1 MELGLKGKNVVV
13 TGGGNN
19 IGRAIVLAFAAEG
32 SNVAIAELNR
42 AAGQRVV
49 AEVTALET
57 GASAIVVD
65 ADVTDR
71 ARTDAM
77 VAEAIDRLGSVD
89 VLVNNVGWTIDRLFM
104 DKSRDEHVKEVDVN
118 LWGAINCIH
127 AVLPHMIERQAGA
140 IVSIS
145 SDAGRMGEYR
155 EAVYS
160 ACKAGVIAL
169 SKSLARETG
178 RYGLRLN
185 MVCPGLVA
193 PPQEEVVGSE
203 SMWRQGMEQI
213 FTEETLER
221 VKRAYPLRRMG
232 TAQEVANAVVFLA
245 SDAASFITGQTLSVS
260 GRLYDDVTGFLRCR
274 LLRSIFAGKFPTHCI
289 KFSR

>member
-1 MELGLKGKNVVV
+1 MELGLNGKNVVV

-32 SNVAIAELNR
+32 SNIAIAELNR
-42 AAGQRVV
+42 AAGERVV
-49 AEVTALET
+49 AEVDALGT

-65 ADVTDR
+65 ADVTDQAKTQR
-71 ARTDAM
+71 MLD
-77 VAEAIDRLGSVD
+77 EAIDRLGSVD

-104 DKSRDEHVKEVDVN
+104 DKSRDEHIKEVDVN

-127 AVLPHMIERQAGA
+127 AALPHMIERQQGS

-169 SKSLARETG
+169 SKSLARENG
-178 RYGLRLN
+178 RYGIRFN
-185 MVCPGLVA
+185 MVCPGLVVPDRSEISGA
-193 PPQEEVVGSE
+193 E
-203 SMWRQGMEQI
+203 SMWAQGMGDI
-213 FTEETLER
+213 FTEDVLER
-221 VKRAYPLRRMG
+221 VKRAYPLRRIA

-245 SDAASFITGQTLSVS
+245 SGAASFITGQTLSVS
-260 GRLYDDVTGFLRCR
+260 GGYTMM
-274 LLRSIFAGKFPTHCI
+274 
-289 KFSR
+289 

>member
-1 MELGLKGKNVVV
+1 MDLGLKGKNVLV

-32 SNVAIAELNR
+32 CNVAIAELNH
-42 AAGQRVV
+42 AAGERVV
-49 AEVTALET
+49 SEVAALGS

-65 ADVTDR
+65 ADVTNQE
-71 ARTDAM
+71 RTSTTIS
-77 VAEAIDRLGSVD
+77 EAIDRLGSVD

-104 DKSRDEHVKEVDVN
+104 DKSREEHVKEVDVN

-127 AVLPHMIERQAGA
+127 AVLPHMIERQSGA
-140 IVSIS
+140 VVSIS

-178 RYGLRLN
+178 RYGLRFN
-185 MVCPGLVA
+185 MVCPGLVV
-193 PPQEEVVGSE
+193 PDQSEVSGSE
-203 SMWRQGMEQI
+203 SMWSQGMQDL
-213 FTEETLER
+213 FTDEVLER
-221 VKRAYPLRRMG
+221 VRRAYPLRRIG
-232 TAQEVANAVVFLA
+232 SAQEVANAVVFLA

-260 GRLYDDVTGFLRCR
+260 GGYTMM
-274 LLRSIFAGKFPTHCI
+274 
-289 KFSR
+289 

>member
-1 MELGLKGKNVVV
+1 MELGLKGKNVVI

-19 IGRAIVLAFAAEG
+19 IGRAITLAFAAEG
-32 SNVAIAELNR
+32 CNVGIAELSR
-42 AAGQRVV
+42 DAGERVER
-49 AEVTALET
+49 EVEALGT
-57 GASAIVVD
+57 GATATVID
-65 ADVTDR
+65 ADVTNR

-77 VAEAIDRLGSVD
+77 MAEAISRLGSVD
-89 VLVNNVGWTIDRLFM
+89 VLVNNVGWTIDRLFIE
-104 DKSRDEHVKEVDVN
+104 KSRDEHVKEVDVN

-127 AVLPHMIERQAGA
+127 AVLPHMIERQQGTV
-140 IVSIS
+140 VSIS

-178 RYGLRLN
+178 RHGLRFN

-193 PPQEEVVGSE
+193 PAQEEVVGAE
-203 SMWRQGMEQI
+203 SMWAQGMEEL
-213 FTEETLER
+213 FTEDVLER

-245 SDAASFITGQTLSVS
+245 SDAAGFITGQTLSVS
-260 GRLYDDVTGFLRCR
+260 GGYTMM
-274 LLRSIFAGKFPTHCI
+274 
-289 KFSR
+289 

>member
-1 MELGLKGKNVVV
+1 MELGLQGKNVVV

-32 SNVAIAELNR
+32 SNIAIAELDP
-42 AAGQRVV
+42 AAGQRV
-49 AEVTALET
+49 AGEVSAMDT
-57 GASAIVVD
+57 GASAIVID
-65 ADVTDR
+65 ADVTDQT
-71 ARTDAM
+71 RTDAM
-77 VAEAIDRLGSVD
+77 MADAITRLGSVD
-89 VLVNNVGWTIDRLFM
+89 VLVNNVGWTVDRLFM
-104 DKSRDEHVKEVDVN
+104 DKPRAEHIKEVDVN

-169 SKSLARETG
+169 SKAIARETG

-193 PPQEEVVGSE
+193 PPPEEVVGSE
-203 SMWRQGMEQI
+203 SMWRQGMEEL
-213 FTEETLER
+213 FTAEVLER
-221 VKRAYPLRRMG
+221 VRRAYPLRRMG
-232 TAQEVANAVVFLA
+232 TAGEVANAVVFLA

-260 GRLYDDVTGFLRCR
+260 GGYTM
-274 LLRSIFAGKFPTHCI
+274 I
-289 KFSR
+289 

>member
-1 MELGLKGKNVVV
+1 MELGLKGKNVLV

-19 IGRAIVLAFAAEG
+19 IGRAITLAFAAEG
-32 SNVAIAELNR
+32 CNVAIAELNH
-42 AAGQRVV
+42 AAGKRVV
-49 AEVTALET
+49 TEVAALDS

-65 ADVTDR
+65 ADVTDQ
-71 ARTDAM
+71 ARTVAM
-77 VAEAIDRLGSVD
+77 MNEAIDRLGSVD

-127 AVLPHMIERQAGA
+127 AVLPHMIERQTGA
-140 IVSIS
+140 VVSIS

-178 RYGLRLN
+178 RYGLRFN
-185 MVCPGLVA
+185 MVCPGLVV
-193 PPQEEVVGSE
+193 PDQSEVSGSE
-203 SMWRQGMEQI
+203 SMWSQGMQDL
-213 FTEETLER
+213 FTDEVLER
-221 VKRAYPLRRMG
+221 VRRAYPLRRIG
-232 TAQEVANAVVFLA
+232 SAQEVANAVVFLA

-260 GRLYDDVTGFLRCR
+260 GGYTMM
-274 LLRSIFAGKFPTHCI
+274 
-289 KFSR
+289 

>member
-1 MELGLKGKNVVV
+1 MELGLKGKNVIV

-32 SNVAIAELNR
+32 SRIAIAELDR
-42 AAGQRVV
+42 TAGERVA
-49 AEVTALET
+49 AEVAALST
-57 GASAIVVD
+57 GASAIVID
-65 ADVTDR
+65 ADVTDPDK
-71 ARTDAM
+71 TDAM
-77 VAEAIDRLGSVD
+77 LAAAVAQLGSVD
-89 VLVNNVGWTIDRLFM
+89 VLVNNVGWTVDRLFL
-104 DKSRDEHVKEVDVN
+104 DKTRDEHIKEVDVN
-118 LWGAINCIH
+118 LWGAINCIR
-127 AVLPHMIERQAGA
+127 AVLPHMIERQSGA

-155 EAVYS
+155 EAVYA

-193 PPQEEVVGSE
+193 PPPDAVVGSE
-203 SMWRQGMEQI
+203 SIWRQGMAEI
-213 FTEETLER
+213 FTPETLER
-221 VKRAYPLRRMG
+221 VRRAYPLRRMG

-260 GRLYDDVTGFLRCR
+260 GGYTMM
-274 LLRSIFAGKFPTHCI
+274 
-289 KFSR
+289 

>member
-19 IGRAIVLAFAAEG
+19 IGRAITLAFAAEG
-32 SNVAIAELNR
+32 CNVAIAELNHDAGKR
-42 AAGQRVV
+42 VAGEVAAMQN
-49 AEVTALET
+49 
-57 GASAIVVD
+57 GATAIVVD

-71 ARTDAM
+71 AKTDTM
-77 VAEAIDRLGSVD
+77 VAEAIARLGSVD
-89 VLVNNVGWTIDRLFM
+89 VLINNVGWTIDRLFVE
-104 DKSRDEHVKEVDVN
+104 KSRDEHRKEVDVN

-127 AVLPHMIERQAGA
+127 AVLPHMIERQSGA
-140 IVSIS
+140 VVSIS

-178 RYGLRLN
+178 RYGLRFN
-185 MVCPGLVA
+185 MVCPGLVV
-193 PPQEEVVGSE
+193 PPQSEVASSD
-203 SMWRQGMEQI
+203 SMWAQGMEEL
-213 FTEETLER
+213 FTDEVLER
-221 VKRAYPLRRMG
+221 VKRTYPLRRMG

-260 GRLYDDVTGFLRCR
+260 GGYTMM
-274 LLRSIFAGKFPTHCI
+274 
-289 KFSR
+289 

>member
-32 SNVAIAELNR
+32 CNIAIAELNH
-42 AAGQRVV
+42 AAGERVV
-49 AEVTALET
+49 AEVET
-57 GASAIVVD
+57 MGSGATAIVVD
-65 ADVTDR
+65 ADVTNQAKTER
-71 ARTDAM
+71 M
-77 VAEAIDRLGSVD
+77 MAETIDRLGDVD

-104 DKSRDEHVKEVDVN
+104 DKSRDEHVKEVDIN

-127 AVLPHMIERQAGA
+127 AALPHMIERQQGS

-169 SKSLARETG
+169 SKSLARESG
-178 RYGLRLN
+178 RYGIRFN
-185 MVCPGLVA
+185 MVCPGLVVPEQSEIA
-193 PPQEEVVGSE
+193 GTESMWAQGMGDLFTEEVV
-203 SMWRQGMEQI
+203 
-213 FTEETLER
+213 ER
-221 VKRAYPLRRMG
+221 AKRAYPLRRIA
-232 TAQEVANAVVFLA
+232 TAQEIANAVVFLA

-260 GRLYDDVTGFLRCR
+260 GGYTMM
-274 LLRSIFAGKFPTHCI
+274 
-289 KFSR
+289 

>member
-19 IGRAIVLAFAAEG
+19 IGRAITLGFAAEG
-32 SNVAIAELNR
+32 CNVAIAELSHDAGKR
-42 AAGQRVV
+42 VAGEVAAMGNGATATVIDTDV
-49 AEVTALET
+49 AD
-57 GASAIVVD
+57 G
-65 ADVTDR
+65 

-77 VAEAIDRLGSVD
+77 IAEAIARLGSVD
-89 VLVNNVGWTIDRLFM
+89 VLINNVGWTIDRLFVE
-104 DKSRDEHVKEVDVN
+104 KSRDEHVKEVDVN

-127 AVLPHMIERQAGA
+127 SVLPHMIERQQGVV
-140 IVSIS
+140 VSIS

-178 RYGLRLN
+178 RYGLRFN
-185 MVCPGLVA
+185 MVCPGLVV
-193 PPQEEVVGSE
+193 PPQSEVASAD
-203 SMWRQGMEQI
+203 SMWAQGMEEL
-213 FTEETLER
+213 FTDEVLER
-221 VKRAYPLRRMG
+221 VRRAYPLRRMG

-245 SDAASFITGQTLSVS
+245 SDAASFVTGQTLSVS
-260 GRLYDDVTGFLRCR
+260 GGYTMM
-274 LLRSIFAGKFPTHCI
+274 
-289 KFSR
+289 

>member
-1 MELGLKGKNVVV
+1 MELGLKARNVLV

-19 IGRAIVLAFAAEG
+19 IGRAIVLAFAGEG
-32 SNVAIAELNR
+32 SNIAIAELNR
-42 AAGQRVV
+42 EAGERVAREV
-49 AEVTALET
+49 AALET
-57 GASAIVVD
+57 GATAVVID
-65 ADVTDR
+65 ADVTDQ
-71 ARTDAM
+71 AKTNAM
-77 VAEAIDRLGSVD
+77 MAEAIARLGSMD

-104 DKSRDEHVKEVDVN
+104 DKPREECVKEVDVN

-127 AVLPHMIERQAGA
+127 AVLPHMIERQSGA

-193 PPQEEVVGSE
+193 PPQEEVIGSE
-203 SMWRQGMEQI
+203 SMWRQGMEQL

-260 GRLYDDVTGFLRCR
+260 GGYTMM
-274 LLRSIFAGKFPTHCI
+274 
-289 KFSR
+289 

>member
-1 MELGLKGKNVVV
+1 MELGLKGKNVLV

-32 SNVAIAELNR
+32 CNVAIAELNH
-42 AAGQRVV
+42 AAGERVV
-49 AEVTALET
+49 AEVAALCS

-65 ADVTDR
+65 ADVTNQE
-71 ARTDAM
+71 RTSATIS
-77 VAEAIDRLGSVD
+77 EAIDRLGSVD

-118 LWGAINCIH
+118 LWGAINCIR
-127 AVLPHMIERQAGA
+127 AVLPHMIERQSGA
-140 IVSIS
+140 VVSIS

-178 RYGLRLN
+178 RYGLRFN
-185 MVCPGLVA
+185 MVCPGLVV
-193 PPQEEVVGSE
+193 PDPSEVSGSQ
-203 SMWRQGMEQI
+203 SMWSQGMQDL
-213 FTEETLER
+213 FTDEVLER
-221 VKRAYPLRRMG
+221 VRRAYPLRRIG
-232 TAQEVANAVVFLA
+232 SAQEVANAVVFLA

-260 GRLYDDVTGFLRCR
+260 GGYTMM
-274 LLRSIFAGKFPTHCI
+274 
-289 KFSR
+289 

>member
-1 MELGLKGKNVVV
+1 MV

-19 IGRAIVLAFAAEG
+19 IGRAITLAFAAEG
-32 SNVAIAELNR
+32 CNIGIGELNHD
-42 AAGQRVV
+42 AGRRVV
-49 AEVTALET
+49 KEVKAMGT
-57 GASAIVVD
+57 GATATVID

-71 ARTDAM
+71 AKSEAM
-77 VAEAIDRLGSVD
+77 IAEAISQLGSVD
-89 VLVNNVGWTIDRLFM
+89 VLVNNVGWTIDRLFIE
-104 DKSRDEHVKEVDVN
+104 KSREEHVKEVDVN

-127 AVLPHMIERQAGA
+127 AALPHMIERQQGA
-140 IVSIS
+140 VVSIS

-178 RYGLRLN
+178 RYGLRFN

-193 PPQEEVVGSE
+193 PPQEEVVGTE
-203 SMWRQGMEQI
+203 SMWAQGMEEL
-213 FTEETLER
+213 FTEDVLER
-221 VKRAYPLRRMG
+221 AKRAYPLRRMG

-260 GRLYDDVTGFLRCR
+260 GGYTM
-274 LLRSIFAGKFPTHCI
+274 A
-289 KFSR
+289 

>member
-1 MELGLKGKNVVV
+1 KNVLV

-19 IGRAIVLAFAAEG
+19 IGRAIVLAFASEG
-32 SNVAIAELNR
+32 CNVAIAELDH
-42 AAGQRVV
+42 AAGKRVA
-49 AEVTALET
+49 AEVSALES

-65 ADVTDR
+65 ADVTDQ
-71 ARTDAM
+71 ARTVAM
-77 VAEAIDRLGSVD
+77 MNEAIDRLGSVD

-127 AVLPHMIERQAGA
+127 AVLPHMIERQSGA

-145 SDAGRMGEYR
+145 SDAGRIGEYR

-169 SKSLARETG
+169 SKSLARENG

-185 MVCPGLVA
+185 MVCPGLVV
-193 PPQEEVVGSE
+193 PDRSDL
-203 SMWRQGMEQI
+203 
-213 FTEETLER
+213 FTDDVLER

-232 TAQEVANAVVFLA
+232 SAQEVANAVVFLA

-260 GRLYDDVTGFLRCR
+260 GGYTMM
-274 LLRSIFAGKFPTHCI
+274 
-289 KFSR
+289 